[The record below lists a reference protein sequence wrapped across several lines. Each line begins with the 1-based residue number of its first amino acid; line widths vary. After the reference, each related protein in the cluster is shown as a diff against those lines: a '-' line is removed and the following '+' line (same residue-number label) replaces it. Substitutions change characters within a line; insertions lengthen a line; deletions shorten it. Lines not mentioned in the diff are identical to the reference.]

1 MAPGPGCQRSVTAGE
16 HSAQG
21 PATWGGGGGFP
32 FGCRAPGVGWTMK
45 IINCWPTQ
53 IPEAVLGTQKVGVPK
68 GVAAAKGGM
77 LSCG

>member
-1 MAPGPGCQRSVTAGE
+1 
-16 HSAQG
+16 
-21 PATWGGGGGFP
+21 
-32 FGCRAPGVGWTMK
+32 MK